1 MKWTFVTV
9 QHHLPSRSRCC
20 AFCMLRLLSPRLD
33 MIVSAHVKGAHNK
46 PLEHESVNRLTRRNG
61 PGHLSS
67 RFLLTRRGRGSP
79 SDPLFVVFF
88 YITSTRR
95 PFAFTHRLY
104 KRYKVLRQPS
114 WHGGLWQRVGEGATE
129 PGRRDKSLHEVQ
141 VLTELP
147 PVWVRGQHLW
157 NRLVKLGSLH

>member
-1 MKWTFVTV
+1 
-9 QHHLPSRSRCC
+9 
-20 AFCMLRLLSPRLD
+20 

-114 WHGGLWQRVGEGATE
+114 
-129 PGRRDKSLHEVQ
+129 
-141 VLTELP
+141 
-147 PVWVRGQHLW
+147 
-157 NRLVKLGSLH
+157 